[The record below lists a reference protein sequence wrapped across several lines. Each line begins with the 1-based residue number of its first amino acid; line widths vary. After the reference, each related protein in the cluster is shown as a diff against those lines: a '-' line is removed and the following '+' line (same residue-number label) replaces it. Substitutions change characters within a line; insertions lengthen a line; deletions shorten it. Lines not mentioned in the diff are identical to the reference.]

1 MRAERRTEARAQSI
15 TSDPRWDAILRRDPQ
30 ADGTFF
36 YSVAST
42 GVYCR
47 PSCGSRAARPGN
59 VQFHAS
65 ASAAEAAGFRPCK
78 RCAPNQ
84 PGLREQH
91 AAKIAEV
98 CRHIERAIEEP
109 RLAELARSAGMSPFH
124 LHRVF
129 RAVTG
134 LTPKQYATAHR
145 SKAVRRKLASSQTV
159 TEAIYDAGYNSSG
172 RFYGSSDRV
181 LGMKPTSFRAG
192 GKGEEIQFAVGQTTL
207 GAILVGGS
215 ERGICAI
222 LLGDDADAL
231 MRDLANRFPRAN
243 LLGGDSLFEELVA
256 KVVGLVEAPNLG
268 HDLPLDIRGTAFQQ
282 RVWQAL
288 RELPAGSRASY
299 REIAEKLDMP
309 RAVRAVAGA
318 CAANALAVAIPC
330 HRVVRSDGGLSGYR
344 WGVDRKRS
352 LLERES
358 R

>member
-1 MRAERRTEARAQSI
+1 MSSLRKTEARVESI
-15 TSDPRWDAILRRDPQ
+15 TSDPRWEAVLRRDAQ

-47 PSCGSRAARPGN
+47 PSCGSRVARPGN

-65 ASAAEAAGFRPCK
+65 VSAAEAAGFRPCK

-84 PGLREQH
+84 PALREQQ

-98 CRHIERAIEEP
+98 CRHIERAIDELC
-109 RLAELARSAGMSPFH
+109 LAELARSTGMSPFH
-124 LHRVF
+124 FHRVF

-134 LTPKQYATAHR
+134 VTPKQYAAAHR
-145 SKAVRRKLASSQTV
+145 GKAVRQKLGGSKTV
-159 TEAIYDAGYNSSG
+159 TEAIYAAGYNSSG
-172 RFYGSSDRV
+172 RFYGTSDQI
-181 LGMKPTSFRAG
+181 LGMKPTSFKAG

-207 GAILVGGS
+207 GAILVSRS

-222 LLGDDADAL
+222 LLGDDPDAL
-231 MRDLANRFPRAN
+231 IRELEDRFPRAS
-243 LLGGDSLFEELVA
+243 LLGGDSSFEELVA
-256 KVVGLVEAPNLG
+256 KVVGLLEAPKLG

-299 REIAEKLDMP
+299 SEIAERLGMP

-344 WGVDRKRS
+344 WGIDRKRA

-358 R
+358 L